1 MTPPVRFPLPGGRK
15 ASSAPQP
22 PEVEPTAP
30 EPTARERAVSG
41 AAAQWRNRLADL
53 AGGSA
58 LWDVDALG
66 DALVDLT
73 AAHPS
78 GIAQLFAGRATRLS
92 NLVREGSALT
102 QARRRARVMGART
115 EELAQRYGVAPTY
128 VAVGV
133 ATWRAES
140 HGEHSDAAPGRPAPG
155 PDEGSTAQ
163 PGSDPAA
170 ARGSESAA
178 QPDPDATTVL
188 AEDAGTTPAL
198 AEDPATPASGTR
210 APAPRLVHAPVLL
223 RPVRLTGPGSD
234 AEIDLELD
242 PAVEL
247 NSVLVRELRAHGV
260 DLDPAEIAR
269 STMGTHGFSPSPALA
284 TIAELGKALPE
295 FRMDSRIIVGAFV
308 HPGQAL
314 ADDLEAQQ
322 SALAAH
328 DVVAALAGDD
338 EAKSALRST
347 LPSAGDGDRD
357 PGAERGAGD
366 LDAGQHRV
374 LDAVGAGGHV
384 LVDAPP
390 GVDVPATVTAVVAQA
405 AAEGKRVLYVPGT
418 RRAARAL
425 LDAMRAVGVGDL
437 ALDLSNDP
445 SWNRTAARRLV
456 DGLNPPEPSVDPAA
470 VAKDREALLAART
483 KLAGYINALHTP
495 RPPWSAS
502 AYQALQALA
511 ELTAQRPGPR
521 TQVRLSGTAVR
532 SMDSDERERAR
543 EELARAGALGA
554 FQLRAS
560 DTPWFGAELTSAD
573 HATATLADVRALN
586 EVLPRLRE
594 QVDAAAAQTGL
605 DEAQT
610 LEQWSEQLTLLDGIQ
625 SSLDVFTPQV
635 FERSATDMVAATAS
649 RAWRAQ
655 HQVDLAWGA
664 RRRLRK
670 QAKDLLRPGVTV
682 GDLHAELVEVATRR
696 DVWRRHCAGGGW
708 PRVPEGMTAIVR
720 TAQEVT
726 DLVGRLAPVLA
737 PTLGGRTLSEVPLAE
752 LANRIERLGTDDA
765 AVRQMPERAA
775 VIAKLNGLGL
785 APLVADLGQRR
796 VPTSLVGA
804 EFDLAWWSSVLEEML
819 AEDPAMAGLEAESL
833 DEAAARLR
841 ALDETQTASLVA
853 PVLAGS
859 AARVR
864 AAISADRPRAQEF
877 YRTVMRGATDLKAL
891 LNRFGEVAWA
901 PRPVWIVPPMVVPQV
916 LPPGRDV
923 DLLVLDAVQHL
934 PVEQVISA
942 IVRAKQVVVFGDTRR
957 GGTGTVRALD
967 LLPRATLPG
976 DRVDQDTDIAA
987 FLARHGYAD
996 IIRPVPAPP
1005 HSPRI
1010 TLDLVDGTGMPAPGS
1025 DVVESVQAEVDRVVD
1040 LVIDHA
1046 LTRPEQSLAVIALNS
1061 RHADRVREAVLS
1073 TAAGSTAMSAFFDQS
1088 GTDAF
1093 TVVDIESV
1101 AGLRRDAIIFS
1112 LGYGKTP
1119 HGRVLHRFGAVSGR
1133 DGAEYLVDALD
1144 AVRHRFTVV
1153 SCLAAEDL
1161 DPARLRSEGSRMLKD
1176 VLALAAAGRA
1186 ELDEDTDDHAP
1197 DRLLVDL
1204 AERLWR
1210 LGLTVV
1216 PRYGVPGGVR
1226 IPLAIGHPDL
1236 PGELLVAVLTDDP
1249 EYVAEPSL
1257 RRRDRHW
1264 VQRLQ
1269 NRGWRVRMVFSTAV
1283 FMDPQG
1289 EAERIAQDVRAV
1301 LAERNVTVT
1310 SPASGI
1316 PPTDLVDEV
1325 AGEEEPDRDS
1335 AARPTTSAR
1344 GIAMVG
1350 EQPTRPGTRSPI
1362 AGLRGDRPD
1371 VPPGQPLSRYGDDE
1385 LDALVGWLAS
1395 DGEPRSSEA
1404 LREELRAELGIAKRG
1419 THVDAV
1425 LGAAVRRSG
1434 LGSAPDSPAA
1444 TDATRAAGEAD
1455 GGDVTGADGS
1465 PPAEAAAAADDELAG
1480 NAEAAGNELAG
1491 DAEAADDEL
1500 AGDAE
1505 AADDEPVGNAEAA
1518 DDELAGD
1525 AQAAGEEPA
1534 DDTQGDGGADA
1545 GSTDAH
1551 PDAPRTGTAGRAEPT
1566 IPNRA
1571 WEDED
1576 RAWGEGSSDSDDER
1590 LRRDVP
1596 PHWS

>member
-15 ASSAPQP
+15 AAPAPQP
-22 PEVEPTAP
+22 PDEETAP
-30 EPTARERAVSG
+30 EPTARERTVAE
-41 AAAQWRNRLADL
+41 ATAQWRNRLADL

-78 GIAQLFAGRATRLS
+78 GIAQLFAGRSTRLS

-133 ATWRAES
+133 ATWRTES
-140 HGEHSDAAPGRPAPG
+140 PGEAAREPYPATPPTGTEISGARSAAPATDDGPTAEPAPG
-155 PDEGSTAQ
+155 ATAEVEL
-163 PGSDPAA
+163 AA
-170 ARGSESAA
+170 
-178 QPDPDATTVL
+178 
-188 AEDAGTTPAL
+188 DAGTVPAL
-198 AEDPATPASGTR
+198 GADDATPASGVI
-210 APAPRLVHAPVLL
+210 APTTRLVHAPVLL
-223 RPVRLTGPGSD
+223 RPVRLTGHGTE

-242 PAVEL
+242 PAVEV

-260 DLDPAEIAR
+260 DVDPAEVAR
-269 STMGTHGFSPSPALA
+269 STMGAHGFSPSPALA
-284 TIAELGKALPE
+284 TIEELGRALPE
-295 FRMDSRIIVGAFV
+295 FRIDARIIVGAFV

-314 ADDLEAQQ
+314 ADDLDAQQ
-322 SALAAH
+322 AGLAEH
-328 DVVAALAGDD
+328 EVVAALAGDG
-338 EAKSALRST
+338 AARAALRST
-347 LPSAGDGDRD
+347 VPAAEPEDRD
-357 PGAERGAGD
+357 PTTERGVGD

-374 LDAVGAGGHV
+374 LDAVRAGGHV

-405 AAEGKRVLYVPGT
+405 AAEGQRVLYVPGT

-425 LDAMRAVGVGDL
+425 LDAMRAVGVADL

-445 SWNRTAARRLV
+445 SWNTTAARRLV
-456 DGLNPPEPSVDPAA
+456 DGLNPADPEVDPAA
-470 VAKDREALLAART
+470 VAAQRQDLVAAR
-483 KLAGYINALHTP
+483 KRLSGYINALHTP

-511 ELTAQRPGPR
+511 ELTAARPGPR
-521 TQVRLSGTAVR
+521 TQVRLAGTAVR
-532 SMDSDERERAR
+532 TMDSDERTRAR

-573 HATATLADVRALN
+573 HAKATLEDVRALN
-586 EVLPRLRE
+586 EVLPTMRE
-594 QVDAAAAQTGL
+594 QVAAASAQTGL
-605 DEAQT
+605 DEAQS
-610 LEQWSEQLTLLDGIQ
+610 LGQWTEQLILLDGIQ

-635 FERSATDMVAATAS
+635 FERSATDMVAATGT

-655 HQVDLAWGA
+655 HQVDLSWGA

-682 GDLHAELVEVATRR
+682 GDLHAELVEVAARR

-708 PRVPEGMTAIVR
+708 PRVPEQMTAIGR

-726 DLVGRLAPVLA
+726 DLVDRLSPVLA
-737 PTLGGRTLSEVPLAE
+737 STLGGRSLDEVPLAE
-752 LANRIERLGTDDA
+752 LATRLERLGADDA
-765 AVRQMPERAA
+765 AARQMPERAA
-775 VIAKLNGLGL
+775 VLAKLNGLGL
-785 APLVADLGQRR
+785 APLVADLSQRR

-833 DEAAARLR
+833 DEAADRLR
-841 ALDETQTASLVA
+841 ELDEGQTASLVA

-864 AAISADRPRAQEF
+864 AAIAADRPRAQEF
-877 YRTVMRGATDLKAL
+877 YREVMRGTTDLKVL
-891 LNRFGEVAWA
+891 LAKFGDVAWA

-934 PVEQVISA
+934 PVEQAISA
-942 IVRAKQVVVFGDTRR
+942 IARARQVVVFGDTRR

-967 LLPRATLPG
+967 LLPRAILPG

-1073 TAAGSTAMSAFFDQS
+1073 TAAGSAAMSSFFDQS

-1093 TVVDIESV
+1093 TVVDVESV
-1101 AGLRRDAIIFS
+1101 AGLRRDAIILS

-1119 HGRVLHRFGAVSGR
+1119 HGRVLHRFGAISGP
-1133 DGAEYLVDALD
+1133 DGAEYLVDSLD
-1144 AVRHRFTVV
+1144 AVRHRLTVV
-1153 SCLAAEDL
+1153 SCLAPEDL
-1161 DPARLRSEGSRMLKD
+1161 DPERLRSEGARMLKD
-1176 VLALAAAGRA
+1176 VLGLAASGHA
-1186 ELDEDTDDHAP
+1186 ELDEDTDDHVP

-1264 VQRLQ
+1264 VHRLA

-1289 EAERIAQDVRAV
+1289 EAERIAADVHAV
-1301 LAERNVTVT
+1301 LTERNVTVT
-1310 SPASGI
+1310 RPGSGAPPAE
-1316 PPTDLVDEV
+1316 L
-1325 AGEEEPDRDS
+1325 RDDDD
-1335 AARPTTSAR
+1335 AATEGDPARPTTSAR
-1344 GIAMVG
+1344 GLAMVG
-1350 EQPTRPGTRSPI
+1350 AQPSRPAGRAPI

-1371 VPPGQPLSRYGDDE
+1371 VTPGQPLSRYGDDE
-1385 LDALVGWLAS
+1385 LDALVSWIGS
-1395 DGEPRSSEA
+1395 DSVPRSTDE
-1404 LREELRAELGIAKRG
+1404 LREELRAELGIARRG

-1434 LGSAPDSPAA
+1434 LATTTSPAAAA
-1444 TDATRAAGEAD
+1444 TDAQTATTEAD
-1455 GGDVTGADGS
+1455 ADPDDDGSSGVTGADAGTGVTDDAEPDSTESDGATAEPGS
-1465 PPAEAAAAADDELAG
+1465 IGDADDATR
-1480 NAEAAGNELAG
+1480 
-1491 DAEAADDEL
+1491 
-1500 AGDAE
+1500 
-1505 AADDEPVGNAEAA
+1505 P
-1518 DDELAGD
+1518 
-1525 AQAAGEEPA
+1525 
-1534 DDTQGDGGADA
+1534 
-1545 GSTDAH
+1545 S
-1551 PDAPRTGTAGRAEPT
+1551 GRSEPT

-1571 WEDED
+1571 WEDDD
-1576 RAWGEGSSDSDDER
+1576 RAWGDGASDSDDDR